1 MPQLAF
7 ISRSKSDATWLIVG
21 LLLAAVPA
29 WAQEVT
35 LSDLDGV
42 TVQYRS
48 VYQQTLVRN
57 GRTFNPKVY
66 QTGSVIIEG
75 NTVRNSFQVTAIH
88 PEGRRDVSPL
98 RSGGTQTIGKP
109 FKGRSGYDVVWTF
122 ADGSLNRLLVHTAGG
137 AGGSKLA
144 FEFKREP
151 AGLACSFS
159 NPVMRENGVGD
170 VRRNAATDGKPLQV
184 IQFRLISSSCTVS
197 KTAESTANRGSDQP
211 AK

>member
-1 MPQLAF
+1 MMKP
-7 ISRSKSDATWLIVG
+7 TWLIVS
-21 LLLAAVPA
+21 LPFVTVST
-29 WAQEVT
+29 WAQDVT
-35 LSDLDGV
+35 LSDLNGV
-42 TVQYRS
+42 TAQYRG
-48 VYQQTLVRN
+48 VFQQTLVRN
-57 GRTFNPKVY
+57 GKTFTPNVY
-66 QTGSVIIEG
+66 VTGSVIIEG
-75 NTVRNSFQVTAIH
+75 STVRNSFQVTAIH

-109 FKGRSGYDVVWTF
+109 FKGRQGYDVVWTF
-122 ADGSLNRLLVHTAGG
+122 ADGSLSRLTVHTAGG